1 MVGLGLGQPVVMEQ
15 DAVLN
20 WLKQGSQTF
29 YILLDRIWDVDESVG
44 AFDLVECLGRLRD
57 AHTISAEELGGGD
70 IRYTLEL

>member
-1 MVGLGLGQPVVMEQ
+1 M
-15 DAVLN
+15 LN

-44 AFDLVECLGRLRD
+44 AFELIEAISSLRQ
-57 AHTISAEELGGGD
+57 AEHITRQELDGGD